1 MDMKARWDAF
11 ARATNQRDH
20 ATLLATMSRL
30 ERVSS
35 PRATSPRLQPLSPRG
50 ALAHPAPRGSPR
62 NRHPP
67 PLAFGPHA
75 HLAHP
80 EYHPPSFHTDPPT
93 VRRPRPFVLPAQAHK
108 PRPKTVLNEDAKL
121 AAAGVH
127 MAGVSAKEVQEATRM
142 IRQHW
147 ETKYGTINHG
157 FLVLDCDHDGHIS
170 HEEFEMLN
178 KMFNLEIR
186 RPVMDA
192 IYALADCKH
201 QGFIDYA
208 EFQRML
214 TSEDALHM
222 RMDRLYAVEKAKVD
236 RTGRGYSHDQTGNE
250 LQQWERMAHHT
261 VAKEGH
267 EEADPEPLAW

>member
-11 ARATNQRDH
+11 ARATNERNR
-20 ATLLATMSRL
+20 ATLLATTSKL
-30 ERVSS
+30 QQG
-35 PRATSPRLQPLSPRG
+35 RAVSPRLVPLSARG
-50 ALAHPAPRGSPR
+50 ALAHTAPRGSPR
-62 NRHPP
+62 SPRAP

-80 EYHPPSFHTDPPT
+80 EYHPPFFHTDPPT
-93 VRRPRPFVLPAQAHK
+93 TRK
-108 PRPKTVLNEDAKL
+108 PRPLVMPVHHRAAKPNKTLNEDPRL
-121 AAAGVH
+121 AAMGCHVEGVT
-127 MAGVSAKEVQEATRM
+127 AKEVKAAQKL
-142 IRQHW
+142 ICQHW

-157 FLVLDCDHDGHIS
+157 FLVIDADHDGHVS

-192 IYALADCKH
+192 LYALADCKH
-201 QGFIDYA
+201 QGFVDYA

-222 RMDRLYAVEKAKVD
+222 RMDRLYAVKEAHVD
-236 RTGRGYSHDQTGNE
+236 KIGRGASHDQTGNE
-250 LQQWERMAHHT
+250 MQQWERMAHHT
-261 VAKEGH
+261 IAADHADAH
-267 EEADPEPLAW
+267 EEADPQGLEW